1 MTDRQRDRLH
11 RICIRQRVLLARN
24 VVVRE
29 RSDSNLYRQRER
41 NRTSLRDGREAQRK
55 KNLRELSHLC
65 DATGQP
71 SPVVAN
77 YGVPGARR

>member
-1 MTDRQRDRLH
+1 MTDRQRDRLR

-24 VVVRE
+24 VEVRE

-55 KNLRELSHLC
+55 KNLRELSHHC
-65 DATGQP
+65 DATEQP